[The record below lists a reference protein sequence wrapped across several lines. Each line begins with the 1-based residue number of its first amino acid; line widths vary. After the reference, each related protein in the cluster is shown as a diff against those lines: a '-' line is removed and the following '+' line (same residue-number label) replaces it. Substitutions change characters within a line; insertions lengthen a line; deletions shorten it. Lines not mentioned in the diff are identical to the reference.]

1 MIPVNRS
8 NVASITIP
16 WPQKMR
22 MEINSEDICIYTY
35 MFESLVSALTSWEGS
50 DWFNL
55 IFSLLTRRKTK
66 RKGEAKRKYA
76 FCLHF

>member
-1 MIPVNRS
+1 
-8 NVASITIP
+8 
-16 WPQKMR
+16 
-22 MEINSEDICIYTY
+22 
-35 MFESLVSALTSWEGS
+35 MFGSLVSALTSWEGS

-76 FCLHF
+76 FCLHFEFCVRLST

>member
-1 MIPVNRS
+1 
-8 NVASITIP
+8 
-16 WPQKMR
+16 MR

-76 FCLHF
+76 FCLHFKFAVRSSGCIYDIRIT